1 MLFGF
6 YGIARA
12 DWANDCQRSIP
23 QTQQRPESFHSQAAA
38 GGLLGLD
45 WRPSRFRE
53 CQSHDGESAAADL
66 RRTYLGSWGARA
78 SGLSHL
84 TYETTGTFTYHQ
96 LDQPPFPCKHKLQRR
111 RRGSQGASQ
120 WLLVVKCGQR
130 SGFVHC
136 PLSTV
141 HCPLLT
147 VHCSLSTCFQ
157 SSALRDPGRHGA
169 DCQDYAYDCERN
181 CDWKRDPAGG

>member
-136 PLSTV
+136 PLLTV
-141 HCPLLT
+141 HCPLSTAHCPLFT
-147 VHCSLSTCFQ
+147 VHLFSVFRPARSRTPRRRLPG
-157 SSALRDPGRHGA
+157 LRL
-169 DCQDYAYDCERN
+169 
-181 CDWKRDPAGG
+181 